1 MEKKKAEFLEIYRK
15 NMGILTTACR
25 KADIASRQTIY
36 NWMKSDPEF
45 EQAMKAVLE
54 ERKDFAENAMLQ
66 KIQAGDTACIL
77 FYLKTQCRDRGYIE
91 RSELAVDSAVDE
103 ELKSLARKFF
113 EEPKK

>member
-1 MEKKKAEFLEIYRK
+1 MGIMTAACKAADIGRTTIFRWRKEDAEF
-15 NMGILTTACR
+15 
-25 KADIASRQTIY
+25 D
-36 NWMKSDPEF
+36 
-45 EQAMKAVLE
+45 QALNEVLE
-54 ERKDFAENAMLQ
+54 ERKDFAENAMLK
-66 KIQAGDTACIL
+66 KIQSGDTACIL